1 MVNFCA
7 VYNCSN
13 KAGKK
18 FNGSFF
24 RIPAINRS
32 AGIFIQELQ
41 KKRREKWLNA
51 LKREDIDEKK
61 ISQLRICSDH
71 FVSGNYIIQYI
82 NSKS

>member
-13 KAGKK
+13 KLGKK

-32 AGIFIQELQ
+32 AGNFIQEIQ
-41 KKRREKWLNA
+41 KKRREKWLSA

-61 ISQLRICSDH
+61 IAQLRICSDH
-71 FVSGNYIIQYI
+71 FISGNYM
-82 NSKS
+82 